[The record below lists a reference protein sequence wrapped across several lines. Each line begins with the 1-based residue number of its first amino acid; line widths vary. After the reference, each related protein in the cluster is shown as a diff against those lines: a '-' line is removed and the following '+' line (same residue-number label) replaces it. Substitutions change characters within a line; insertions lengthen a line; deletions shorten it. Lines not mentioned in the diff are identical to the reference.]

1 MVECKCTSTFQSFL
15 FLCHDAKFQPEA
27 RAQVHGKVILSFLLT
42 LFFFLSR
49 EKAPNRYGFVEK
61 VVDGM
66 FVQINSVIICFKF
79 HAFLATFQ
87 MSRVFIQSTNPTWKP
102 DDLRM
107 TRVKDEVR
115 GEVLTFKEVTWSTL
129 RIDANA
135 LYDVRTLFSIFI
147 LFLYLHLCV
156 DMLMQWPAGPL
167 ISFFLLLG

>member
-1 MVECKCTSTFQSFL
+1 MVGKCLNVSVPGPFNLLSFFVVMQNSNHKLVHKFMAESFFL
-15 FLCHDAKFQPEA
+15 FFSP
-27 RAQVHGKVILSFLLT
+27 
-42 LFFFLSR
+42 FFFLSR

-66 FVQINSVIICFKF
+66 FVQINSVIISFKF

-135 LYDVRTLFSIFI
+135 LYDVRTLFNIFI
-147 LFLYLHLCV
+147 LFLYLHLSV
-156 DMLMQWPAGPL
+156 DMLMQWLAL
-167 ISFFLLLG
+167 

>member
-1 MVECKCTSTFQSFL
+1 M
-15 FLCHDAKFQPEA
+15 
-27 RAQVHGKVILSFLLT
+27 
-42 LFFFLSR
+42 
-49 EKAPNRYGFVEK
+49 
-61 VVDGM
+61 DGM
-66 FVQINSVIICFKF
+66 FVQINSVIISFKF

-135 LYDVRTLFSIFI
+135 LYDVRTLFNIFYTVVI
-147 LFLYLHLCV
+147 LAPMCGHV
-156 DMLMQWPAGPL
+156 DAVAGPL
-167 ISFFLLLG
+167 FSVFLLLG

>member
-1 MVECKCTSTFQSFL
+1 MYVSVLVPFNLFSFL
-15 FLCHDAKFQPEA
+15 IIMQNSNHKLVHKFRSELFFLFFSP
-27 RAQVHGKVILSFLLT
+27 
-42 LFFFLSR
+42 FFFLSR

-87 MSRVFIQSTNPTWKP
+87 MSRVCIQSTTPMWKA
-102 DDLRM
+102 DDLRL

-135 LYDVRTLFSIFI
+135 LYDVRTSFTIFNFIFI
-147 LFLYLHLCV
+147 LAPVCGHV
-156 DMLMQWPAGPL
+156 NAVAGPL
-167 ISFFLLLG
+167 NSVFLLLG